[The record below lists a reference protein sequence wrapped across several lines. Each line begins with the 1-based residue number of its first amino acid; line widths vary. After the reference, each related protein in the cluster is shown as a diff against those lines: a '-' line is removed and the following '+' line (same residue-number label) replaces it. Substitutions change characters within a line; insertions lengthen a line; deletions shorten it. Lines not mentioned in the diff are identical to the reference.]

1 MNNINDAIFYFL
13 YSLPHQSPAL
23 YTLVIF
29 LADYLPYIVV
39 ILAGLFLLFHHE
51 IIWAENPFRVFWEKK
66 KEIIIVFGTA
76 FLATLISEILKF
88 LFHTGRPFVVLKGVT
103 SLFAETSYAFPSG
116 HATFFSALAFSI
128 FFLHKK
134 AGSVFIFFAV
144 VIGLSRIIAGV
155 HFPVDILGGF
165 VLGWAVAYSVAYFKK
180 KA

>member
-1 MNNINDAIFYFL
+1 MNEKIFYYL
-13 YSLPHQSPAL
+13 YALPHQSPAL

-66 KEIIIVFGTA
+66 TEIIKVFGTA
-76 FLATLISEILKF
+76 FLATLISEILKY
-88 LFHTGRPFVVLKGVT
+88 LFHTSRPFIALKEVS
-103 SLFAETSYAFPSG
+103 SLFDQAGYAFPSG

-144 VIGLSRIIAGV
+144 IIGLARIIAGV
-155 HFPVDILGGF
+155 HFPVDILGGL
-165 VLGWAVAYSVAYFKK
+165 VLGAIVAFLSHKFTQKVI
-180 KA
+180 